1 MLYFFQDFSFLFVI
15 LDVIVS
21 TDSPNSPKIAIL
33 NDDQTFRNDKTTQTE
48 LKLSNSTPR
57 KVALKRNLN
66 AAKKREKRAKLKYNE
81 EKKNIEDI
89 TFTDFQKL
97 LYKFYPKPI
106 ADVMKTQA
114 YNRKKKKMVIDIQ
127 KNLGCF
133 V

>member
-106 ADVMKTQA
+106 ADFMKTQA
-114 YNRKKKKMVIDIQ
+114 YNRNKKKW
-127 KNLGCF
+127 
-133 V
+133 